1 MKFLSRYN
9 VVNTNH
15 YKLVH
20 SEHSL
25 LGISLSKNLDFVLKT
40 CFLRF
45 MILGIPKWSLQSCQL
60 TNCIFFL
67 QGPVEKM
74 E

>member
-1 MKFLSRYN
+1 MKFFCRYN

-25 LGISLSKNLDFVLKT
+25 LGISLSKNLDFVLKK
-40 CFLRF
+40 CFF
-45 MILGIPKWSLQSCQL
+45 TFYDTGNS
-60 TNCIFFL
+60 
-67 QGPVEKM
+67 KM
-74 E
+74 APP